1 MLLQNQ
7 LCAIILAFFA
17 VYVIW
22 SNPTSLTWKFHLGT
36 LKSNFHPGWGKGHL
50 SPLSLCLGCILKVI
64 AKGPA
69 AYHLQTGSEH
79 KSRDPLLWT
88 KSNFAVV
95 RSLGKA
101 RRVQRSPPKPIR
113 RQLPGT
119 LSAPGS
125 RRRGTA
131 GTTGTAGHSAARRA
145 PPSLSCSPGHPAGEG
160 WKGGGTGGHWAPERQ
175 RAENNGIL
183 PLLFTFLVF
192 AEKWRVFAFHLAPP
206 APLCAPRGPFVG
218 PNRPIQVTHC
228 RQRWK

>member
-22 SNPTSLTWKFHLGT
+22 SNPASLTWKFHLGT

-79 KSRDPLLWT
+79 KSRDPSLRT

-101 RRVQRSPPKPIR
+101 RRVQSGPPKPIR
-113 RQLPGT
+113 RQLPALRQRRVRAAGPR
-119 LSAPGS
+119 SVRRSPPGP
-125 RRRGTA
+125 
-131 GTTGTAGHSAARRA
+131 HPRA
-145 PPSLSCSPGHPAGEG
+145 PRAGDTQGAASPGA
-160 WKGGGTGGHWAPERQ
+160 Q
-175 RAENNGIL
+175 SSENNGIVL
-183 PLLFTFLVF
+183 LLFTFLAF
-192 AEKWRVFAFHLAPP
+192 AEKLRFFLFILSTPP
-206 APLCAPRGPFVG
+206 ALHTTWA
-218 PNRPIQVTHC
+218 IC
-228 RQRWK
+228 RAQ

>member
-22 SNPTSLTWKFHLGT
+22 SNPASLTWKFHLGT

-79 KSRDPLLWT
+79 KSRDPSLWT
-88 KSNFAVV
+88 KSNFAAV

-101 RRVQRSPPKPIR
+101 RRVQSGPPKPIQ
-113 RQLPGT
+113 RQLAVA
-119 LSAPGS
+119 LLAPGS
-125 RRRGTA
+125 RQGWHSSARLGTEQNSTALHGALHPPPRPRSPGAPRIWGRA
-131 GTTGTAGHSAARRA
+131 GGRRA
-145 PPSLSCSPGHPAGEG
+145 P
-160 WKGGGTGGHWAPERQ
+160 ERE
-175 RAENNGIL
+175 RSEKNGIL
-183 PLLFTFLVF
+183 LLLLAFLVF
-192 AEKWRVFAFHLAPP
+192 AEKWRFFFFLFIFFFFFFSSTHHVGHL
-206 APLCAPRGPFVG
+206 
-218 PNRPIQVTHC
+218 
-228 RQRWK
+228 

>member
-22 SNPTSLTWKFHLGT
+22 SNPASLTWKFHLGT

-79 KSRDPLLWT
+79 KSRDPSLRT

-101 RRVQRSPPKPIR
+101 RRVQSGPPKPIR
-113 RQLPGT
+113 RQLPALRQRRVRAGG
-119 LSAPGS
+119 SS
-125 RRRGTA
+125 RRDG
-131 GTTGTAGHSAARRA
+131 
-145 PPSLSCSPGHPAGEG
+145 
-160 WKGGGTGGHWAPERQ
+160 
-175 RAENNGIL
+175 
-183 PLLFTFLVF
+183 
-192 AEKWRVFAFHLAPP
+192 APP
-206 APLCAPRGPFVG
+206 APHPGAPPGRGGHAQGCEPRSASARKIMGLCCCRSHSWRLLRNDGFFFSSSPPPLLCTPRGPFVG

>member
-22 SNPTSLTWKFHLGT
+22 SNPASLTWKFHLGT

-79 KSRDPLLWT
+79 KSRDPSLRT

-101 RRVQRSPPKPIR
+101 RRVQSGPPNPSGGNYPALRQRRGAGGGAALGGTPGRGGHAGGCEPRSASALKIMGLCCCR
-113 RQLPGT
+113 SHSWRLLRNDGFFLFI
-119 LSAPGS
+119 LSAPP
-125 RRRGTA
+125 A
-131 GTTGTAGHSAARRA
+131 LHTTWAICRA
-145 PPSLSCSPGHPAGEG
+145 
-160 WKGGGTGGHWAPERQ
+160 Q
-175 RAENNGIL
+175 
-183 PLLFTFLVF
+183 
-192 AEKWRVFAFHLAPP
+192 
-206 APLCAPRGPFVG
+206 
-218 PNRPIQVTHC
+218 
-228 RQRWK
+228 

>member
-22 SNPTSLTWKFHLGT
+22 SNPASLTWKFHLGT

-79 KSRDPLLWT
+79 KSRDPSLRT

-101 RRVQRSPPKPIR
+101 RRVQSGPPKPIR
-113 RQLPGT
+113 RQLPGAPA
-119 LSAPGS
+119 APGCG
-125 RRRGTA
+125 RRG
-131 GTTGTAGHSAARRA
+131 SAR
-145 PPSLSCSPGHPAGEG
+145 GHPGA
-160 WKGGGTGGHWAPERQ
+160 GGTRRGLRAPERQ
-175 RAENNGIL
+175 RSENNGIVLL
-183 PLLFTFLVF
+183 PFTFLAF
-192 AEKWRVFAFHLAPP
+192 AEKWRFFSFHPLRPP
-206 APLCAPRGPFVG
+206 CSAHHVG
-218 PNRPIQVTHC
+218 HL
-228 RQRWK
+228 

>member
-7 LCAIILAFFA
+7 LCTIILAFFA

-22 SNPTSLTWKFHLGT
+22 SNPASLTWKFHLGT

-64 AKGPA
+64 ARGPA

-79 KSRDPLLWT
+79 KSRDPSLWT

-101 RRVQRSPPKPIR
+101 RRVQCGPPKPIR
-113 RQLPGT
+113 RQLAGA

-125 RRRGTA
+125 GQRRRA
-131 GTTGTAGHSAARRA
+131 GPARRCAARRGAA
-145 PPSLSCSPGHPAGEG
+145 PQS
-160 WKGGGTGGHWAPERQ
+160 
-175 RAENNGIL
+175 
-183 PLLFTFLVF
+183 V
-192 AEKWRVFAFHLAPP
+192 
-206 APLCAPRGPFVG
+206 APRGCGGAQGAAEPRSVNAQKTMRFCCWCSHSWYLLRNDGVCLFIFFFFFFSPASAHHVG
-218 PNRPIQVTHC
+218 HL
-228 RQRWK
+228 